1 MEDLLTSYID
11 VDQREQA
18 EITEEIVSTNGAGP
32 LVEPL
37 KPLET
42 LTLGAIL

>member
-1 MEDLLTSYID
+1 MDDLLTSYID

-18 EITEEIVSTNGAGP
+18 EITEAIVSTNGAGP

-37 KPLET
+37 KP
-42 LTLGAIL
+42 